1 MVTPSITVVMPVFN
15 DWKSAHKL
23 VGEIDSVFRGSDHTL
38 HIIAVDDSSTEPYE
52 DAVLLHTT
60 NVERVT
66 RLNLV
71 GNVGH
76 QRAIVIGLAW
86 AEANCGSSLTAVMD
100 SDGEDTPEELKRL
113 VERAESD
120 SDKVVVAQRAQR
132 SEGFAFRLFYQFY
145 RFFFS
150 GLTGHRINF
159 GNFMVV
165 PSRWRKRVLSDPNIW
180 NNVAA
185 TMVRSRLPIAYLPTK
200 RGHRYFGRSKMN
212 FVSLVEHG
220 LGAISVFAV
229 SAFIRISVASV
240 LLGMVSLIAAAAA
253 TWIRLNT
260 DMHIPGW
267 TTSMVGITLLI
278 SVQAFFIP
286 VMMAFVLL
294 SNRSAGQS
302 LPKEH
307 ALAWIDSS
315 DEILVDPHQN
325 PHLKMLIERA

>member
-1 MVTPSITVVMPVFN
+1 MAASSITVVMPVFN
-15 DWKSAHKL
+15 DWKSARKL
-23 VGEIDSVFRGSDHTL
+23 VTEIDSAFRGTDHTI
-38 HIIAVDDSSTEPYE
+38 HIVAVDDSSTEPYE
-52 DAVLLHTT
+52 EAVLVHTT

-86 AEANCGSSLTAVMD
+86 AEANCSAPLTAIMD
-100 SDGEDTPEELKRL
+100 SDGEDTPVELKRL
-113 VERAESD
+113 VQRAEAD
-120 SDKVVVAQRAQR
+120 TDKVVVAQRAQR
-132 SEGFAFRLFYQFY
+132 SESFTFKLFYQFY
-145 RFFFS
+145 RLFFS

-159 GNFMVV
+159 GNFMVI
-165 PSRWRKRVLSDPNIW
+165 PSRWRKRLLSDPNIW

-185 TMVRSRLPIAYLPTK
+185 TMVRSRLPIAYLPTR
-200 RGHRYFGRSKMN
+200 RGRRYFGRSKMN

-240 LLGMVSLIAAAAA
+240 VLGVASLLAAAGA

-294 SNRSAGQS
+294 SNRAAGQA
-302 LPKEH
+302 LPKN
-307 ALAWIDSS
+307 S
-315 DEILVDPHQN
+315 
-325 PHLKMLIERA
+325 RARMD